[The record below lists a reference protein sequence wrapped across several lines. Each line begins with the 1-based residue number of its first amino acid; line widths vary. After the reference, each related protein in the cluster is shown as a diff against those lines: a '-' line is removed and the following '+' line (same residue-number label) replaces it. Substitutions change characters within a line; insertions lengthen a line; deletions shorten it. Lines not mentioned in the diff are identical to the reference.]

1 MSDGLNL
8 VTVPGLLCDAAL
20 WAHQTRHLAD
30 IADCQ
35 VAAVTEAA
43 TVEDMA
49 STVLA
54 GAPERFALAG
64 LSMGGYVCHAIM
76 RQAPERVIKLALLD
90 TSARA
95 DTPEQ
100 TERRRQLIAM
110 SEIGKFRGVTDRLLP
125 LFVAPDRL
133 GDEDLTGEIKAMA
146 ERVGADAFYRQQNA
160 IMARPD
166 SRGQLA
172 GYDLPTLV
180 ACGRQ
185 DALTPLD
192 LHEEMAAAVPG
203 ARLAV
208 VEDCGHLS
216 TMEQPQTLTALL
228 RQWLLYG

>member
-1 MSDGLNL
+1 MNL
-8 VTVPGLLCDAAL
+8 ILVPGLLCDAEL
-20 WAHQTRHLAD
+20 WAHQTRFLAD
-30 IADCQ
+30 AADCR
-35 VAAVTEAA
+35 VATVSEADTVEAMAAAV
-43 TVEDMA
+43 
-49 STVLA
+49 LA
-54 GAPERFALAG
+54 DAPDRFALAG

-125 LFVAPDRL
+125 LFIAADKL
-133 GDEDLTGEIKAMA
+133 DDTDLTARVKAMA
-146 ERVGADAFYRQQNA
+146 ERVGADAFYRQQTA

-172 GYDLPTLV
+172 DHDLPTLV
-180 ACGRQ
+180 VCGRQ

-192 LHEEMAAAVPG
+192 LHTKMAAAIPA

-208 VEDCGHLS
+208 IEECGHLS
-216 TMEQPQTLTALL
+216 AMEQAQAVTALL
-228 RQWLLYG
+228 RQRLLYDC

>member
-1 MSDGLNL
+1 MSIGLNL
-8 VTVPGLLCDAAL
+8 IMVPGLLCDAAL
-20 WAHQTRHLAD
+20 WAHQTRHLSD
-30 IADCQ
+30 IAECH
-35 VAAVTEAA
+35 VATVSEAD

-49 STVLA
+49 STMLA
-54 GAPERFALAG
+54 GAPDRFALAG

-100 TERRRQLIAM
+100 TERRRQLISM
-110 SEIGKFRGVTDRLLP
+110 SEVGKFRGVTDRLLP

-133 GDEDLTGEIKAMA
+133 GDDELTGEIKAMA
-146 ERVGADAFYRQQNA
+146 QRVGADAFYRQQNA

-172 GYDLPTLV
+172 DYDLPALI

-192 LHEEMAAAVPG
+192 LHEEMAAAMPA
-203 ARLAV
+203 ARLVAI
-208 VEDCGHLS
+208 EDCGHLS
-216 TMEQPQTLTALL
+216 TLEQPQAMTALL
-228 RQWLLYG
+228 RQWLLYD

>member
-1 MSDGLNL
+1 MN
-8 VTVPGLLCDAAL
+8 VVMVPGLLCDAAL
-20 WAHQTRHLAD
+20 WAHQTRYLAD
-30 IADCQ
+30 IAECH
-35 VAAVTEAA
+35 VATVTEAA
-43 TVEDMA
+43 TVEEMA
-49 STVLA
+49 ATVLA
-54 GAPERFALAG
+54 SAPDRFALAG
-64 LSMGGYVCHAIM
+64 LSMGGYVSHAIM

-95 DTPEQ
+95 DTAEQ
-100 TERRRQLIAM
+100 TERRRQLLSM

-133 GDEDLTGEIKAMA
+133 GDAELTDEIKAMA

-166 SRGQLA
+166 SGGQLTE
-172 GYDLPTLV
+172 YDLPTLV

-192 LHEEMAAAVPG
+192 LHEEIAAAIPG
-203 ARLAV
+203 ARFAV

-216 TMEQPQTLTALL
+216 TMEQPQAMTALL
-228 RQWLLYG
+228 RQWLLYD

>member
-1 MSDGLNL
+1 LSIGSNL
-8 VTVPGLLCDAAL
+8 IMVPGLLCDAAL
-20 WAHQTRHLAD
+20 WAHQTRYLAD

-35 VAAVTEAA
+35 VATVSEAD
-43 TVEDMA
+43 TVEYMA

-54 GAPERFALAG
+54 NAPERFALAG

-133 GDEDLTGEIKAMA
+133 GDEDLTGQIKAMA
-146 ERVGADAFYRQQNA
+146 ERVGADAFYRHQNA

-172 GYDLPTLV
+172 NYDLPTLI
-180 ACGRQ
+180 ACGRE
-185 DALTPLD
+185 DALTPLE
-192 LHEEMAAAVPG
+192 LHEEMAAVIPA
-203 ARLAV
+203 AHLAV
-208 VEDCGHLS
+208 VEECAHMS
-216 TMEQPQTLTALL
+216 TMERPQAMTALL
-228 RQWLLYG
+228 RQWLLYD